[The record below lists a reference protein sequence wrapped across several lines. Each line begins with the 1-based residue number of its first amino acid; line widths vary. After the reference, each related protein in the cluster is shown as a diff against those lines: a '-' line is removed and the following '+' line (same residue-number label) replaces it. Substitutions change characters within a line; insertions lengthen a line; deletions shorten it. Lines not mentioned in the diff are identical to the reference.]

1 MARKG
6 SSDASIREAPIE
18 TTASVAQSDTV
29 DLFAAHERSSSRAVA
44 SAVDRRT
51 LALVATRS
59 WLRPHERDDA
69 ACCGQSRTCARG
81 GHGRQRAQSR
91 RRWSAMIRPVDS
103 TATGSPK
110 WLSDR
115 DANAPLPILGG
126 AVLKRTLIELFAT
139 LR

>member
-1 MARKG
+1 
-6 SSDASIREAPIE
+6 
-18 TTASVAQSDTV
+18 
-29 DLFAAHERSSSRAVA
+29 
-44 SAVDRRT
+44 
-51 LALVATRS
+51 
-59 WLRPHERDDA
+59 
-69 ACCGQSRTCARG
+69 
-81 GHGRQRAQSR
+81 
-91 RRWSAMIRPVDS
+91 MIRPVDS